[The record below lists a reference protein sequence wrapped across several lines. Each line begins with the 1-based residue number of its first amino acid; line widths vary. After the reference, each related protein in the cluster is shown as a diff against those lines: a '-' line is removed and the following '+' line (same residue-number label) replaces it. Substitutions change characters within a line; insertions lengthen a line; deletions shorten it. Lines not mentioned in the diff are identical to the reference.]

1 MLTLLL
7 IAAAALLGGAMYAYR
22 ITFYSAPQKPKKKS
36 NKPGQSNPF
45 LASQYDPY
53 RVEMRRLRDQ
63 LQNRPCEFV
72 TTKSRD
78 GLTLSGRYYHV
89 ADGAPLA
96 IGFHGYRSSWLIDF
110 SFGSELTE
118 QMGHNLLLVDQR
130 AQGLSQGHTITFG
143 LLERQDLIC
152 WVEYANERFG
162 THTPIFL
169 YGVSMGG
176 ATVLMTPQEQLTPNV
191 KGIIADCPYAN
202 ALEIILYVA
211 KAMPIPQWITKP
223 LVILGARI
231 YGCFSIRETDA
242 RAELAKGHLPVLILH
257 GDQDTFVPDFMSDV
271 AACNPDL
278 IHRHLFPSADH
289 GISCLVDPQRYRKIV
304 TEFVENALK
313 TAK

>member
-1 MLTLLL
+1 MLAILL
-7 IAAAALLGGAMYAYR
+7 IAAAMLLGGALYAYR
-22 ITFYSAPQKPKKKS
+22 VTYYSVPKKPKKKS

-53 RVEMRRLRDQ
+53 RTEMRRLRDQ

-72 TTKSRD
+72 TIKSRD

-96 IGFHGYRSSWLIDF
+96 IGFHGYRSSYLVDF

-130 AQGLSQGHTITFG
+130 AQGMSQGRTITFG

-152 WVEYANERFG
+152 WVEYANARFG
-162 THTPIFL
+162 DHTPIFL

-191 KGIIADCPYAN
+191 KGIVADCPYAN
-202 ALEIILYVA
+202 ALEIILHVA
-211 KAMPIPQWITKP
+211 KSMPIPQWLIKP

-231 YGCFSIRETDA
+231 YGSFDLLETDA
-242 RAELAKGHLPVLILH
+242 REELKKGHLPVLILH
-257 GDQDTFVPDFMSDV
+257 GTADTFVPDFMSDV
-271 AACNPDL
+271 ASCNAKL
-278 IHRHLFPSADH
+278 IHRHLFPGADH
-289 GISCLVDPQRYRKIV
+289 GISALVDPQRYRTIV
-304 TEFVENALK
+304 MEFVEKAM
-313 TAK
+313 

>member
-1 MLTLLL
+1 MLIFLL
-7 IAAAALLGGAMYAYR
+7 ILLAVLLGGSLYAYR
-22 ITFYSAPQKPKKKS
+22 ITYYSTPEKPKKKS

-118 QMGHNLLLVDQR
+118 QMGQNLLLVDQR
-130 AQGLSQGHTITFG
+130 AQGISQGHTITFG

-162 THTPIFL
+162 DHTPIFL

-176 ATVLMTPQEQLTPNV
+176 ATVLMTPQEQLPSNV
-191 KGIIADCPYAN
+191 KGIISDCPYAN
-202 ALEIILYVA
+202 ALEIILHVA
-211 KAMPIPQWITKP
+211 KSMPIPQWLIKP

-231 YGCFSIRETDA
+231 YGGFNLLETDA
-242 RAELAKGHLPVLILH
+242 RRELKKGHLPVLILH
-257 GDQDTFVPDFMSDV
+257 GTCDTFVPDSMSDV
-271 AACNPDL
+271 EECNPAL
-278 IHRHLFPSADH
+278 IQRHLFPGADH
-289 GISCLVDPQRYRKIV
+289 GISCLVDPQRYRTIV
-304 TEFVENALK
+304 TDFVANAMR
-313 TAK
+313 

>member
-1 MLTLLL
+1 MLTILL
-7 IAAAALLGGAMYAYR
+7 IAAVGLLGGALYAYR

-53 RVEMRRLRDQ
+53 RAEMRRLREQ

-72 TTKSRD
+72 TTRSRD

-130 AQGLSQGHTITFG
+130 AQGISQGRTITFG
-143 LLERQDLIC
+143 LLERQDLVC

-162 THTPIFL
+162 DHTPIFL

-176 ATVLMTPQEQLTPNV
+176 ATVLMTPQDRLTPNV
-191 KGIIADCPYAN
+191 KAIIADCPYAN
-202 ALEIILYVA
+202 ALEIILHVA
-211 KAMPIPQWITKP
+211 KAMPIPQWVVKP

-231 YGCFSIRETDA
+231 YGRFDLQETDA
-242 RAELAKGHLPVLILH
+242 YAELSRGHLPVLIFH
-257 GDQDTFVPDFMSDV
+257 GEKDTFVPDSMSEVVKCD
-271 AACNPDL
+271 PER
-278 IHRHLFPSADH
+278 IQRHTFPGADH
-289 GISCLVDPQRYRKIV
+289 GISALVDPERYRKIAFD
-304 TEFVENALK
+304 FVEKALK
-313 TAK
+313 